1 MNIFTFHKIESCKY
15 LTGVFVMKDTE
26 IIQHIEELRKERNW
40 TLYKLSKESDIPYS
54 TLNNLLRRT
63 NIPSI
68 PTLQKI
74 CNGFGISLADFF
86 SDPTNNRQLNEQQLA
101 LLKDYEQLNAEEKR
115 LVTAYISGL
124 LRRP

>member
-1 MNIFTFHKIESCKY
+1 MKKFSFHKIEAGKY
-15 LTGVFVMKDTE
+15 QAGDNIMKDME
-26 IIQHIEELRKERNW
+26 IIQHIEQLREERHW
-40 TLYKLSKESDIPYS
+40 SMYKLSKESEIPYS
-54 TLNNLLRRT
+54 TLNNLIRRT

-86 SDPTNNRQLNEQQLA
+86 SDENSPRQLNEQQIA
-101 LLKDYEQLNAEEKR
+101 LLRDYDQLNAEDKR

-124 LRRP
+124 LRKP

>member
-1 MNIFTFHKIESCKY
+1 
-15 LTGVFVMKDTE
+15 MKDTE
-26 IIQHIEELRKERNW
+26 IIRHIEELRQERNW
-40 TLYKLSKESDIPYS
+40 TRYRLSKESDIPYS
-54 TLNNLLRRT
+54 TLNNLLRRA
-63 NIPSI
+63 NILSV

-86 SDPTNNRQLNEQQLA
+86 SDKEGVRQLNEQQIA

>member
-1 MNIFTFHKIESCKY
+1 
-15 LTGVFVMKDTE
+15 MKDTE

-68 PTLQKI
+68 PTLQKSATDSV
-74 CNGFGISLADFF
+74 FLLLISFQTQPIIV
-86 SDPTNNRQLNEQQLA
+86 S
-101 LLKDYEQLNAEEKR
+101 
-115 LVTAYISGL
+115 
-124 LRRP
+124 

>member
-1 MNIFTFHKIESCKY
+1 
-15 LTGVFVMKDTE
+15 MKDTE

-74 CNGFGISLADFF
+74 CNGFGISLVDFF